1 MAVNLGSNKQKI
13 LIAVLLLL
21 FAAVKIGGLLWWKN
35 SQPDV
40 RVMAEAECN
49 VQKGCHLPN
58 GAEVEFVGQVSTQT
72 PFDIVINNVPP
83 ETQEVYVSFSMRD
96 MDMGFNRYKLVRQE
110 GGEWAA
116 KNIRLPIC
124 TQDRRD
130 YLADIHIGGEVFQMV
145 VMA

>member
-21 FAAVKIGGLLWWKN
+21 FAAVKVGGLLWWKN

-40 RVMAEAECN
+40 RVMAESECN

-58 GAEVEFVGQVSTQT
+58 GADVAFIGQVSIQT
-72 PFDIVINNVPP
+72 PFDIVIHNVPS

-110 GGEWAA
+110 GGKWAA
-116 KNIRLPIC
+116 NQIRLPIC
-124 TQDRRD
+124 TEDRHD